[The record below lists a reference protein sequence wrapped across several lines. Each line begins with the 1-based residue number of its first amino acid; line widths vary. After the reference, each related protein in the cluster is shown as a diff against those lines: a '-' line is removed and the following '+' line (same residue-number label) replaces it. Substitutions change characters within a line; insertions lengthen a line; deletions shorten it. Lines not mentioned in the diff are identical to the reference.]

1 MTPILSI
8 LALVGCDPYV
18 RASYGYGYAQPSYG
32 YAQTYQYQA
41 PYQAQAYFQTDSGA
55 YAAAVAQ
62 QVKKDLQAQQALQAQ
77 QDLAAKVAQLSQV
90 VTQLASQPPPPPQ
103 PFQAPYQA
111 PLPSPQQYQA
121 PPVPEKSQPFSTPQV
136 PTKQPAFGSS
146 QTYDVPPPPVVNPAG
161 ADGFLPRMGLSY
173 GGPAH
178 DNSLASALA
187 KCARCHTGADAKR
200 GVKIWEAPGQ
210 LADLNLEEK
219 QLLFDAVSK
228 QRMPPRTPTVD
239 VQARQ
244 ALATSINADLS
255 AIASTLGG
263 AGR

>member
-8 LALVGCDPYV
+8 LALLGCDPYA
-18 RASYGYGYAQPSYG
+18 RASYGYAQPSYG

-41 PYQAQAYFQTDSGA
+41 PYQAQTYFQADAST
-55 YAAAVAQ
+55 YAAAVAA
-62 QVKKDLQAQQALQAQ
+62 QVKKDLAAAAALQAQ
-77 QDLAAKVAQLSQV
+77 QDLATRVAQLSQV
-90 VTQLASQPPPPPQ
+90 VTQLAQQPPPPQPQ

-121 PPVPEKSQPFSTPQV
+121 PPVPAKSVPYSSPQV
-136 PTKQPAFGSS
+136 PTKQPAFETS
-146 QTYDVPPPPVVNPAG
+146 QPYGVPPPPQVNPEG
-161 ADGFLPRMGLSY
+161 AEGFLPRMGLSY
-173 GGPAH
+173 TGS
-178 DNSLASALA
+178 DTSLASALT
-187 KCARCHTGADAKR
+187 KCAQCHTGADAKR

-219 QLLFDAVSK
+219 QLLFDAVAHK
-228 QRMPPRTPTVD
+228 RMPPRTPVVD
-239 VQARQ
+239 EQARR